1 MLGKTIF
8 SKLDLVK
15 AYHLIPIAEE
25 DIHKTAITTPFGS
38 FEFTRMSFGLRNAS
52 NTFQRFMNQVTH
64 GLEFVFTYVD
74 DMLIARAFPEQHAE
88 HLRTIF
94 SRLREFGVTINV
106 TKCQFGVPGLKFL
119 GHLIDRDGVKPCEEK
134 VEAIRTFPRPVTVQ
148 QIRRFLGMVNYY
160 RRFIKGLAEIVA
172 PLNESLKG
180 KLARNA
186 RIQWKTESYEAF
198 GKTKDALANATML
211 VHPSLDKKL
220 QLVTDA
226 SDWAIG
232 AVLQEVHEDVV
243 KPISFF
249 SRKLS
254 SGELK
259 RSAFERELLAI
270 FAAIK
275 HFLFF

>member
-106 TKCQFGVPGLKFL
+106 TKCQFGVSGLKFL

-243 KPISFF
+243 KPVSFFFSETLVRRIKKISFRQRTISYF
-249 SRKLS
+249 
-254 SGELK
+254 
-259 RSAFERELLAI
+259 RSN
-270 FAAIK
+270 
-275 HFLFF
+275 